1 VKFWPDERVP
11 SGKKHCDGI
20 PNIDSDYFVEGD
32 LRSRRIKRK
41 SGHEEV
47 LGWLVGWLVG
57 WRFRPAGLC
66 DCASIRRGIVGSYS
80 DTRGNKR

>member
-57 WRFRPAGLC
+57 WLAFQACWPMRLC
-66 DCASIRRGIVGSYS
+66 VYS
-80 DTRGNKR
+80 KRYCRILQ